1 MLYIANVLFLDIAS
15 FLINMQQNN
24 ARVIADSILS
34 LHKEDLISNP
44 LDDVHVTTEL
54 REQGVSLGGA
64 NEGVGPTTQDFN
76 ATIKKIDK
84 FYLHHQFYTKRTI
97 NKIIIKNDTKV
108 EVYRMIQ
115 M

>member
-1 MLYIANVLFLDIAS
+1 MLVYIYTVYIYIFNTSIIVMLYIASVLFLDIFTSFAIYSVLFLDIITS

-44 LDDVHVTTEL
+44 LDNVHVTTEL

-64 NEGVGPTTQDFN
+64 NEGVGPTTQD
-76 ATIKKIDK
+76 I
-84 FYLHHQFYTKRTI
+84 
-97 NKIIIKNDTKV
+97 
-108 EVYRMIQ
+108 
-115 M
+115 